1 LHLDPSNKDLK
12 LSIENILYNTE
23 VINEKEKKLEVLRK
37 AKEEKELKDVTSIPK
52 VNKKMNELI
61 AMEKERITSGDHN
74 IDLY

>member
-1 LHLDPSNKDLK
+1 MHLDPSNKDLK

>member
-1 LHLDPSNKDLK
+1 LHLNPSNKDLK